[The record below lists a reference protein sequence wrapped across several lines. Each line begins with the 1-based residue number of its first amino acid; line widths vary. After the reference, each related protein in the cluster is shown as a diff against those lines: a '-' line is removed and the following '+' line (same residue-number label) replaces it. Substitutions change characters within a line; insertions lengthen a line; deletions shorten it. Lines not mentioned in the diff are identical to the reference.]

1 MIIFVVSCNGDYGK
15 TFSAKTSSWSAGL
28 DSPNRQRATVLF
40 DKDDGGQIMVSY
52 DAPPPATRPRPDD
65 TMATSTTAPADNE
78 IGECERQRHALT
90 ETELQRQEED
100 TQLVVATSSF
110 SSVAS
115 LKSELCGSK
124 DEQVTKTRNRNQHG
138 SAGVT
143 TRPLYDKR
151 AASVSTKQE
160 MQLHRSV
167 TSVVS
172 SRRQSLGAPPS
183 KKSTIHDQ
191 GAVGKVNTSVIT
203 ESAAKIRD
211 MKSRDTK
218 SNIKKAETKLPST
231 SRSVSTSRRSSL
243 MMATAS
249 SRAKRS
255 ENSANNGVV
264 NNDEHQPATGS
275 SASFAASLTSKITK
289 LVKGGSK
296 PAAGKTAETNNKRLS
311 LDASTRPPRH
321 GLMTPSASVT
331 SRPGDNSDR
340 KSTSRPSELSQSM
353 NVGQR
358 HSVTYIRGIGTGRGH
373 SSGGSKIPAA
383 SLTKSLSTI
392 SLRAGEGA
400 KNPVVNKAVS

>member
-1 MIIFVVSCNGDYGK
+1 M
-15 TFSAKTSSWSAGL
+15 
-28 DSPNRQRATVLF
+28 LF

-65 TMATSTTAPADNE
+65 TMATSTTAPGDNE
-78 IGECERQRHALT
+78 IGACDRQRRAST

-100 TQLVVATSSF
+100 TQLVVATSSS

-115 LKSELCGSK
+115 SKSESCGNK
-124 DEQVTKTRNRNQHG
+124 DEQVTKTRNRNLHG
-138 SAGVT
+138 SAGVP

-151 AASVSTKQE
+151 AASFSTKQDRE
-160 MQLHRSV
+160 LHRSV

-183 KKSTIHDQ
+183 KKSTIHEQ
-191 GAVGKVNTSVIT
+191 GAVAKVNTSVT
-203 ESAAKIRD
+203 ERAA
-211 MKSRDTK
+211 KSRDMRSTDAK
-218 SNIKKAETKLPST
+218 SDIKKAERKLPST

-243 MMATAS
+243 MLATAS

-264 NNDEHQPATGS
+264 NNEENQSTTGS

-296 PAAGKTAETNNKRLS
+296 PAAGKTAETYNKRLS
-311 LDASTRPPRH
+311 LDASTRPPRL
-321 GLMTPSASVT
+321 GLMTSSAGVT
-331 SRPGDNSDR
+331 SRPRDNSDR

-353 NVGQR
+353 NIGPR
-358 HSVTYIRGIGTGRGH
+358 HSVAYICGISTGRGH

-383 SLTKSLSTI
+383 SLTKSRSTF
-392 SLRAGEGA
+392 SLRGEGA

>member
-1 MIIFVVSCNGDYGK
+1 
-15 TFSAKTSSWSAGL
+15 
-28 DSPNRQRATVLF
+28 VLF

-100 TQLVVATSSF
+100 TQLVVATSS
-110 SSVAS
+110 SSSAAS
-115 LKSELCGSK
+115 SELCGSK
-124 DEQVTKTRNRNQHG
+124 DEEVTKTRNRNQHG

-160 MQLHRSV
+160 KQLHRSV

-172 SRRQSLGAPPS
+172 SRRQSLGAPS
-183 KKSTIHDQ
+183 FKKSTIQDQ
-191 GAVGKVNTSVIT
+191 GAVGKVNTSVT
-203 ESAAKIRD
+203 ESAAKSRD
-211 MKSRDTK
+211 MKSRDAK
-218 SNIKKAETKLPST
+218 SDNKNIETKLPST

-321 GLMTPSASVT
+321 GLMTPSAGVT
-331 SRPGDNSDR
+331 SRPRDNSDR

-373 SSGGSKIPAA
+373 SSGRSKVPAA

-392 SLRAGEGA
+392 SLRGEGA
-400 KNPVVNKAVS
+400 MNPVVNKAVS